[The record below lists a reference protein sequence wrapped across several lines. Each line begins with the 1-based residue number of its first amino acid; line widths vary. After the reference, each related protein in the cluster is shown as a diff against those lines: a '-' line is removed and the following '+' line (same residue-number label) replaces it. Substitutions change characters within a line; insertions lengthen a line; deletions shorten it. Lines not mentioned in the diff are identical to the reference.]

1 MAEWPADGAGRL
13 VDARCSGRSRATGA
27 ALRQR
32 PARGQVEGVQG
43 QFASVLA
50 ADGGK
55 VNVKLARPPD
65 FESSFVEFV
74 GTVDAPN
81 QITELDRTSF
91 GNTFGAPS
99 HRPPLAPA
107 WPACGTLAVESQQCA
122 PARVPD
128 CPSLCTS
135 RFACSE
141 GVQPPEQ
148 PIRRNSTRVQLPV
161 QGGLSGR
168 ARLCGR
174 HELI

>member
-1 MAEWPADGAGRL
+1 MQSRWALVLHGDWPVGSAGCLADTG
-13 VDARCSGRSRATGA
+13 CSGRSEARGA

-99 HRPPLAPA
+99 YWPLSAPPRHSS
-107 WPACGTLAVESQQCA
+107 GTLIVGSLRCCA
-122 PARVPD
+122 TPIPHS
-128 CPSLCTS
+128 PSLCTS
-135 RFACSE
+135 CSACSE

-148 PIRRNSTRVQLPV
+148 PIWRNSTCT
-161 QGGLSGR
+161 LSTV
-168 ARLCGR
+168 C
-174 HELI
+174 